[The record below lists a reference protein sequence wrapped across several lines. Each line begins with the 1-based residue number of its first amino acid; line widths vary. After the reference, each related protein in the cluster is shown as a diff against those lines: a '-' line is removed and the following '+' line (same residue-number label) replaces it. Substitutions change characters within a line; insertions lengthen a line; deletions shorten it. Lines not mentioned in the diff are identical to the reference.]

1 MFELDIKWDAIGAVF
16 TVLAFLLSF
25 AGMSFAAYRYVQLRR
40 EEHRTIR
47 YNEYHKLLSLIS
59 KGQDADGTLKSVS
72 QIALIYELRHFP
84 EYRELTK
91 RLMLQLVSEW
101 GGDANYVLLRDEVA
115 STLKVLDQHTCGC

>member
-1 MFELDIKWDAIGAVF
+1 MFELEIKWDAIGAVF

-47 YNEYHKLLSLIS
+47 YGEYHRLLSLIS
-59 KGQDADGTLKSVS
+59 KGQDADGPLKSVS
-72 QIALIYELRHFP
+72 QLALIYELRHFP

-91 RLMLQLVSEW
+91 RLLEQLENEW
-101 GGDANYVLLRDEVA
+101 DGDANFNLLSKEVA
-115 STLKVLDQHTCGC
+115 GSLKALDSHS